1 MATSNCTS
9 NQLRTTNLQR
19 LRKYETM
26 LNLDFTEE
34 QNMLRDMVR
43 GMCEQHANLE
53 VVRAMEDDP
62 VGYPTAMWSQ
72 LAELGILGMT
82 IPEEHG
88 GSGMTM
94 QEGVIV
100 YEELG
105 RALAPLPHLV
115 SCVASAGAILA
126 GGSQEQIE
134 HWVPRLASGEVIVTP
149 AWLEPNNSHAA
160 QGVQMRAVAD
170 GDRFVLNG
178 TKLQVYF
185 ASAAQ
190 RLIVVARMGDDANEV
205 DLFLVDPHASGVT
218 LTQKMSISSDTQYRV
233 DFNDVSVDAS
243 DRLGAAGSGWATWQH
258 VMNDVMILQAAYAN
272 GGDEHALEITVQYS
286 KDREQFDK
294 PLGAFQALSHYM
306 ADAKTAIDGSKMLNY
321 EAAWAHSLGRPVT
334 KLAAM
339 SKLFACNTYRDTT
352 AMAQQIFG
360 GVGFTLEYEIQL
372 YFRRAKQQ
380 QISWNDTR
388 RCEDLI
394 AAEVLD
400 S

>member
-1 MATSNCTS
+1 
-9 NQLRTTNLQR
+9 
-19 LRKYETM
+19 M
-26 LNLDFTEE
+26 LNLDFNDE
-34 QNMLRDMVR
+34 QTMLREMVR
-43 GMCEQHANLE
+43 GLCDQYSNVE
-53 VVRAMEDDP
+53 VIRAMEDDP

-88 GSGMTM
+88 GSGMSM
-94 QEGVIV
+94 IEGVVI

-115 SCVASAGAILA
+115 SAVASAGALLA
-126 GGSQEQIE
+126 GGSDEQVSQ
-134 HWVPRLASGEVIVTP
+134 WVPQIASGEVIFTP
-149 AWLEPNNSHAA
+149 AWLEPNNGFSPK
-160 QGVQMRAVAD
+160 GVQVEAAID
-170 GDRFVLNG
+170 GDTATITG
-178 TKLQVYF
+178 TKYHVYF
-185 ASAAQ
+185 ASSAQ
-190 RLIVVARMGDDANEV
+190 RLIVLARTGTAATDV
-205 DLFLVDPHASGVT
+205 DLFIVDPAAAGVT

-233 DFNDVSVDAS
+233 DFDGVKVPVADRIGDA
-243 DRLGAAGSGWATWQH
+243 GTGWATWQS
-258 VMNDVMILQAAYAN
+258 VLNDVMILQGAYAN
-272 GGDEHALEITVQYS
+272 GGNEHALDITVQYS

-306 ADAKTAIDGSKMLNY
+306 ADAKTAVDGSKTLNY
-321 EAAWAHSLGRPVT
+321 EAAWAHSVGRPVT

-339 SKLFACNTYRDTT
+339 SKLFACNSYRDTT

-388 RCEDLI
+388 ACEDLV
-394 AAEVLD
+394 AAAVLD
-400 S
+400 DVA